1 MLYTALKPFI
11 KITVRVFF
19 RSITYR
25 NHKSIPEKGPL
36 LILAN
41 HPSTFMDPIVI
52 AVIVKRPVYFLAKA
66 AIFKTAFAKWILP
79 KFHIIPLYRKV
90 DDPTLMSNNE
100 DTFRKCYEHLEKNG
114 VILMFPEGLSITE
127 RKLRPIKSGAARIA
141 LGAEARN
148 DFKLGVK
155 IVNIG
160 LNYVDPHT
168 FNRDLFLN
176 VDEPITVADY
186 KEQYLKDSFKT
197 SGILTEEIRTRL
209 EKLVI
214 AIDDDN
220 TDKLV
225 ENIELLYKS
234 KLTKESGSQDDK
246 MVEFVITK
254 NIIETVNY
262 FKILQPKRA
271 ENIDTRIKQYL
282 KSLSDLGLQDSDIEK
297 NQKNNSFLKTNMKA
311 FLKICFGFPFFIY
324 GMLNNYI
331 PFKLPGWIVRKK
343 EERLENIGGIYMV
356 GGMFSF
362 MIFYIAQIILV
373 WKFTHIQ
380 WLTIAYAV
388 SLPISGTFAFA
399 YSLMIKEIRAKWL
412 LTMLFFKKSVLIS
425 GLISEREQLIAEFDK
440 AREEYALVK
449 TDF

>member
-1 MLYTALKPFI
+1 MLYSALKPFI
-11 KITVRVFF
+11 QITVRVFF

-25 NHKSIPEKGPL
+25 NKNSIPDKGPL

-66 AIFKTAFAKWILP
+66 AIFKSAFAKWILP

-127 RKLRPIKSGAARIA
+127 RKLRPIKTGAARIA

-160 LNYVDPHT
+160 LNYVDPHA

-176 VDEPITVADY
+176 VDEPIAVANY
-186 KEQYLKDSFKT
+186 KEQYAHHVHKT
-197 SGILTEEIRTRL
+197 VEALTEEIRKRL
-209 EKLVI
+209 ETLCI
-214 AIDDDN
+214 AIEDDN

-234 KLTKESGSQDDK
+234 KLAKESGIKDK
-246 MVEFVITK
+246 AREFLITK

-262 FKILQPKRA
+262 FKVLQPKRV
-271 ENIDTRIKQYL
+271 ESIDLRIKEYL
-282 KSLSDLGLQDSDIEK
+282 KNLSDLGLSDVDIAK
-297 NQKNNSFLKTNMKA
+297 SQKNSSFIGTNLLA
-311 FLKICFGFPFFIY
+311 LLKIFIGFPFFVY
-324 GMLNNYI
+324 GLINNYI
-331 PFKLPGWIVRKK
+331 PFKIPGWIVRKK
-343 EERLENIGGIYMV
+343 DERLENVGGIYMV
-356 GGMFSF
+356 GGMFCF
-362 MIFYIAQIILV
+362 MIFYTVQIILI

-380 WLTIAYAV
+380 WFTIVYAV
-388 SLPISGTFAFA
+388 LLPVSGMFAYW
-399 YSLMIKEIRAKWL
+399 YSLMVKDIRAKWL
-412 LTMLFFKKSVLIS
+412 LTMLFFKKSVLIAN
-425 GLISEREQLIAEFDK
+425 LISEREQLIAEFDK
-440 AREEYALVK
+440 AK
-449 TDF
+449 TEFENAKV